1 MAHLKFLNSEQTKI
15 TGSIKRGMQL
25 VRSQFVYLQ
34 DHPELAP
41 KNYRQ
46 LSRINLKL
54 ETMSR
59 LQPARVDANSVY
71 AVLDELSSIV
81 WNLQN
86 FA

>member
-1 MAHLKFLNSEQTKI
+1 MAHIKYLNSEQTKVI
-15 TGSIKRGMQL
+15 GSIKRGMQL

-34 DHPELAP
+34 EHPELAP
-41 KNYRQ
+41 RNYRQ

-71 AVLDELSSIV
+71 AILDELSSIV

-86 FA
+86 VA

>member
-1 MAHLKFLNSEQTKI
+1 MAHLKFLNSEQTKV

-25 VRSQFVYLQ
+25 VRSQFVYLE

-41 KNYRQ
+41 RNYRQ

-59 LQPARVDANSVY
+59 LQPARVDANAVY

-81 WNLQN
+81 LNLQN
-86 FA
+86 IA